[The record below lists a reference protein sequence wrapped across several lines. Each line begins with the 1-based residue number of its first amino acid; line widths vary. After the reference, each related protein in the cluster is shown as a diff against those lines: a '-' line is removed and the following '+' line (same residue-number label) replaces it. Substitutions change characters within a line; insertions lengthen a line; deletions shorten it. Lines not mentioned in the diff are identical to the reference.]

1 MGTVIQFKQRRNADL
16 PPRWDRT
23 QRAEIF
29 DQYRDLQAQGFSLR
43 QAAKALEV
51 PRSTLQAWRAYQES
65 LDEHPAVVA
74 FFHSC
79 PGLAFLHRL
88 VLGIHLVCTEVGAC
102 GIRLVC
108 LLLKLTGLDRFVGAS
123 YGTQQQ
129 VNRQVE
135 EAIVAYRREE
145 SALLARDMPTK
156 AITLAKDETFTG
168 GLCLVAMEP
177 KSNYII
183 LEQAAQGRDQDTWHA
198 LMEQALSGLHCQ
210 VIQST
215 SDEAPGLL
223 AYVEHHLGAHHS
235 PDVFHVQHELVKAVS
250 GPMATK
256 QRAAAKAATE
266 AQERREQGQGQ
277 LQGAGDAPEK
287 RGPGRPP
294 KATASLEQLAQEA
307 QATRQEFERISAQ
320 REQVAQSIRRI
331 GQAYHFVD
339 VERGVRR
346 NGQLIA
352 AEIQAQID
360 TIRNVAQHEGLSQAC
375 LERIEQAERV
385 VPKMQATIAFVSGYV
400 RQQVRQ
406 LDLTPPVSYALHAHL
421 IPSCYLERVAQ
432 TRPVSAGEPLRE
444 LAERLRSALFK
455 SGGALAELSEAEQSQ
470 LHQQAQELAEVFQ
483 RSSSNVEGRNGY
495 LSLRNHQ
502 LRGLDRPR
510 KRACLTT
517 IHNFFLT
524 RADGTTAAERFFGQ
538 KPRSMFAAILASVDL
553 PPAPLSPPRRA
564 EGETGGEV
572 ARTVIKAHS
581 QLLRRDTA

>member
-1 MGTVIQFKQRRNADL
+1 MGTVIPYQQRSNDDHH
-16 PPRWDRT
+16 PRWDRT
-23 QRAEIF
+23 RRAALL
-29 DQYRDLQAQGFSLR
+29 DQYNDLQAQGFSLR
-43 QAAKALEV
+43 QAAKALHV
-51 PRSTLQAWRAYQES
+51 PRSTLQAWRAYQER

-74 FFHSC
+74 FFHSS

-88 VLGIHLVCTEVGAC
+88 VLGIHLVCTEIGAC

-108 LLLKLTGLDRFVGAS
+108 LLLKRTGLDRFVGAS
-123 YGTQQQ
+123 YGTQHQ

-145 SALLARDMPTK
+145 SARLAQDMPAK

-168 GLCLVAMEP
+168 GLCLVAIEP
-177 KSNYII
+177 KSNDIV
-183 LEQAAQGRDQDTWHA
+183 LEQEAHARDQDTWHA
-198 LMEQALSGLHCQ
+198 LMEQALSGLNCQ

-235 PDVFHVQHELVKAVS
+235 PDLFHVQHELVKAVS

-266 AQERREQGQGQ
+266 AQERLKQGQGQ

-307 QATRQEFERISAQ
+307 QATRQEFERISVQ
-320 REQVAQSIRRI
+320 REQVAQSIRAI
-331 GQAYHFVD
+331 GHAYHFVD
-339 VERGVRR
+339 LERGVRR

-352 AEIQAQID
+352 ADIQAQMEA
-360 TIRNVAQHEGLSQAC
+360 IRTVAQQESLSQSC
-375 LERIEQAERV
+375 LERIEKAERV

-400 RQQVRQ
+400 RQQVSQ
-406 LDLTPPVSYALHAHL
+406 LHLTPPVSYALHAHL
-421 IPSCYLERVAQ
+421 LPSCYLERVAQ
-432 TRPVSAGEPLRE
+432 TRTVHAGEPLRE
-444 LAERLRSALFK
+444 LAERLRTPLCEP
-455 SGGALAELSEAEQSQ
+455 GGALAALSEAEQSA

-502 LRGLDRPR
+502 LRGLARPR
-510 KRACLTT
+510 KRACLTAV
-517 IHNFFLT
+517 HNFFLT
-524 RADGTTAAERFFGQ
+524 RTDGTTAAERFFGQ
-538 KPRSMFAAILASVDL
+538 KPRSMFTAILASVEI
-553 PPAPLSPPRRA
+553 PPAPLSPPRRV
-564 EGETGGEV
+564 GG
-572 ARTVIKAHS
+572 
-581 QLLRRDTA
+581 

>member
-1 MGTVIQFKQRRNADL
+1 MSTVIDIEQGRNCDRH
-16 PPRWDRT
+16 PRWDRT
-23 QRAEIF
+23 QRAELF
-29 DQYRDLQAQGFSLR
+29 EQYRDLHAQGFSLR
-43 QAAKALEV
+43 QAASALAV

-108 LLLKLTGLDRFVGAS
+108 LLLQLTGLDRFVGAS

-177 KSNYII
+177 KSNYIL
-183 LEQAAQGRDQDTWHA
+183 LEQAAQSRDQDTWNT
-198 LMEQALSGLHCQ
+198 LMEQALAGLNCQ

-235 PDVFHVQHELVKAVS
+235 PDLFHVQHELVKAVA

-256 QRAAAKAATE
+256 QRAAAKAATK
-266 AQERREQGQGQ
+266 AQERLEQVQGQ
-277 LQGAGDAPEK
+277 LQGAGDAPEQ
-287 RGPGRPP
+287 RGPGRSP
-294 KATASLEQLAQEA
+294 KTTASLEQLAQEA
-307 QATRQEFERISAQ
+307 QAARQEFERLSAQ
-320 REQVAQSIRRI
+320 REQVAQSIRGI

-339 VERGVRR
+339 LERGVRR

-352 AEIQAQID
+352 ADIQAQID
-360 TIRNVAQHEGLSQAC
+360 TIRSVAQHEGLSQAC
-375 LERIEQAERV
+375 LERIEKAERV
-385 VPKMQATIAFVSGYV
+385 VPKMHATIAFVSGYV

-421 IPSCYLERVAQ
+421 IPSFYLERVAQ
-432 TRPVSAGEPLRE
+432 TRTVSAGEALRE
-444 LAERLRSALFK
+444 RAERLRSPLFE

-470 LHQQAQELAEVFQ
+470 LNQQAKELAEVFQ

-510 KRACLTT
+510 KRACLTA

-524 RADGTTAAERFFGQ
+524 RADSTTAAERFFGQ
-538 KPRSMFAAILASVDL
+538 KPRSMFAAILAAVDL

-564 EGETGGEV
+564 EG
-572 ARTVIKAHS
+572 
-581 QLLRRDTA
+581 

>member
-1 MGTVIQFKQRRNADL
+1 MVTVIQSTRQRNANCH
-16 PPRWDRT
+16 PRWERT
-23 QRAEIF
+23 QRAALF
-29 DQYRDLQAQGFSLR
+29 DQYRELQAQGFSLR
-43 QAAKALEV
+43 QAARALEV
-51 PRSTLQAWRAYQES
+51 PRSTLQAWRAYQER
-65 LDEHPAVVA
+65 LDEHPAVIA
-74 FFHSC
+74 FFHSG

-88 VLGIHLVCTEVGAC
+88 VLGIHLVCTEMGAC

-108 LLLKLTGLDRFVGAS
+108 LLLQLTGLDRFVGAS

-145 SALLARDMPTK
+145 SARLAQDMPPK
-156 AITLAKDETFTG
+156 AITVAKDETFTG

-177 KSNYII
+177 KSNYIL

-198 LMEQALSGLHCQ
+198 LMEQALAGLNCQ

-235 PDVFHVQHELVKAVS
+235 PDLFHVQHELVKAVA
-250 GPMATK
+250 GPLATK
-256 QRAAAKAATE
+256 QRAAAKAATK
-266 AQERREQGQGQ
+266 AQERLAQGQGQ
-277 LQGAGDAPEK
+277 LQGAGDAPAK
-287 RGPGRPP
+287 RRPGRPP
-294 KATASLEQLAQEA
+294 KATASLEQRAQEA
-307 QATRQEFERISAQ
+307 QAARQEFERISAQ
-320 REQVAQSIRRI
+320 REQVAQSIRRL

-352 AEIQAQID
+352 ADIHAQID
-360 TIRNVAQHEGLSQAC
+360 TIRTVAQHEGLSQAC
-375 LERIEQAERV
+375 VDRIDKAERV
-385 VPKMQATIAFVSGYV
+385 VPKMKATIEFVSGYV

-406 LDLTPPVSYALHAHL
+406 LDLTPPVSYAMHAHL

-432 TRPVSAGEPLRE
+432 TRTVHAGEPLRE
-444 LAERLRSALFK
+444 LAERLRTPLYEP
-455 SGGALAELSEAEQSQ
+455 GGALAALSEAEQSALQ
-470 LHQQAQELAEVFQ
+470 HQAQELAEVFQ

-510 KRACLTT
+510 KRDCLTAV
-517 IHNFFLT
+517 HNFFLT
-524 RADGTTAAERFFGQ
+524 RTDGTTAAERFFGQ
-538 KPRSMFAAILASVDL
+538 KPRSMFAAILASVEI

-564 EGETGGEV
+564 VG
-572 ARTVIKAHS
+572 
-581 QLLRRDTA
+581 

>member
-1 MGTVIQFKQRRNADL
+1 VSTVIQFKAPSNDDRT
-16 PPRWDRT
+16 PRWSRT
-23 QRAEIF
+23 QRAALF
-29 DQYRDLQAQGFSLR
+29 DPYLALQAQGRSLR

-51 PRSTLQAWRAYQES
+51 PRSTLQAWKAYQES
-65 LDEHPAVVA
+65 LDEHPTVVI
-74 FFHSC
+74 FFQSS

-88 VLGIHLVCTEVGAC
+88 VLGIHLVCTEGGAC

-108 LLLKLTGLDRFVGAS
+108 LLLKLTGLDRFVAAS
-123 YGTQQQ
+123 YGIQQQ

-135 EAIVAYRREE
+135 EAIVRYRQEE
-145 SALLARDMPTK
+145 SARLAQDMPTK

-168 GLCLVAMEP
+168 GLCLVAAEP
-177 KSNYII
+177 QSNSIV
-183 LEQAAQGRDQDTWHA
+183 LEQAAHARDQDTWQA
-198 LMEQALSGLHCQ
+198 LMEKALSGLHCQ

-235 PDVFHVQHELVKAVS
+235 PDLFHVQHELVKAVS

-256 QRAAAKAATE
+256 QRAAAKAACE
-266 AQERREQGQGQ
+266 AQERLEQGQRQ
-277 LQGAGDAPEK
+277 LQESANAPHK

-294 KATASLEQLAQEA
+294 QAAASLEQLEQDA
-307 QATRQEFERISAQ
+307 QAAHQKLERLSAQ
-320 REQVAQSIRRI
+320 REQVAQSIRHI

-346 NGQLIA
+346 NGRLIA
-352 AEIQAQID
+352 ADIQGQID
-360 TIRNVAQHEGLSQAC
+360 TMRSVAQYAGLSQTC
-375 LERIEQAERV
+375 LERIDKAERV
-385 VPKMQATIAFVSGYV
+385 VSKMQATIEFVSGYV
-400 RQQVRQ
+400 HKQVRQ
-406 LDLTPPVSYALHAHL
+406 LDLSPPVSYVLHAPL
-421 IPSCYLERVAQ
+421 IPSFYLDRVAQ
-432 TRPVSAGEPLRE
+432 SRTVHAGEPLRE
-444 LAERLRSALFK
+444 LAQRLRTPLFEP
-455 SGGALAELSEAEQSQ
+455 GGVLAELSEVQQSE
-470 LHQQAQELAEVFQ
+470 LKQQAKELAEVFQ

-510 KRACLTT
+510 KRECLTA

-538 KPRSMFAAILASVDL
+538 KPRSMFTAILQSVDL

-564 EGETGGEV
+564 AG
-572 ARTVIKAHS
+572 
-581 QLLRRDTA
+581 